1 MTANSNINEK
11 HIERL
16 HEDGLLSSF
25 DFESFNTCESYLL
38 GKMTKTPFTGQSE
51 RVSDLLVLVH
61 TDLFEPMISV
71 TNNGFSISLL
81 LHMTLV
87 DMDTLT

>member
-1 MTANSNINEK
+1 
-11 HIERL
+11 
-16 HEDGLLSSF
+16 
-25 DFESFNTCESYLL
+25 
-38 GKMTKTPFTGQSE
+38 MTKTPFTSQSE

-61 TDLFEPMISV
+61 TDVFEPMISV
-71 TNNGFSISLL
+71 TNSGFSTSLL